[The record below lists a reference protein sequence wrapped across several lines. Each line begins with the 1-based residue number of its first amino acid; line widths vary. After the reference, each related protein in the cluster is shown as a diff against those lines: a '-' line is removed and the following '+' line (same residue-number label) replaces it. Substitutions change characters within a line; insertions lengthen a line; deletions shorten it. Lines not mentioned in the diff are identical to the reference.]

1 MYYCQRSKVML
12 VILVIFSFITFS
24 YTQVPN
30 EYNELR
36 RYILADLVATDLE
49 KAFQYT
55 DSLYAKATNQRDVIR
70 TDMVVAVLHY
80 QKGDIDQALNI
91 ATDSEKAFMENK
103 NYSDQISVIGFIAAN
118 FRELGLNT
126 EALYYLEKAE
136 TSLKKLEEGSL
147 KGQYG
152 TLLEHEKIAIYS
164 EREEYDKVLQHVQ
177 NAYKYVEQI
186 EAGSNKDH
194 FLATTLFFGATNAYN
209 LKEYE
214 RSRGLILDAEKVLNN
229 EKEILYE
236 EIQLLSAQL
245 DMIEEEYETA
255 KIKIEQ
261 VGKSIESSQ
270 NFRLKKSYYTVATD
284 FYNQINE
291 SEAYVEH
298 YKKLLEVIHADE
310 RRSQKVANR
319 SLQQLRNKVQDQR
332 QLSRIRLIVGGVIII
347 VLLSVPFLMYIRNKK
362 RTNRYK
368 KIMSK
373 LRAGQLHE
381 SITDTQR
388 NSTSNKKINSN
399 TFQYEDLNI
408 SNETEERIYTELK
421 ELEKNSEFYL
431 QPEVSLTRLSTLLN
445 TNTKYLSY
453 VIRKYY
459 EKNFNN
465 YINDLRIYYILK
477 QLQEKSE
484 YSQYKISYLAQETGF
499 SSHSKFSS
507 EFKRVTGI
515 APSVF
520 IKKLEKEEA

>member
-1 MYYCQRSKVML
+1 
-12 VILVIFSFITFS
+12 
-24 YTQVPN
+24 
-30 EYNELR
+30 
-36 RYILADLVATDLE
+36 
-49 KAFQYT
+49 
-55 DSLYAKATNQRDVIR
+55 
-70 TDMVVAVLHY
+70 
-80 QKGDIDQALNI
+80 
-91 ATDSEKAFMENK
+91 
-103 NYSDQISVIGFIAAN
+103 
-118 FRELGLNT
+118 
-126 EALYYLEKAE
+126 
-136 TSLKKLEEGSL
+136 
-147 KGQYG
+147 
-152 TLLEHEKIAIYS
+152 
-164 EREEYDKVLQHVQ
+164 
-177 NAYKYVEQI
+177 
-186 EAGSNKDH
+186 
-194 FLATTLFFGATNAYN
+194 
-209 LKEYE
+209 
-214 RSRGLILDAEKVLNN
+214 
-229 EKEILYE
+229 
-236 EIQLLSAQL
+236 
-245 DMIEEEYETA
+245 
-255 KIKIEQ
+255 
-261 VGKSIESSQ
+261 
-270 NFRLKKSYYTVATD
+270 KKSYYTVATD

-459 EKNFNN
+459 EKNFNS

-477 QLQEKSE
+477 QL
-484 YSQYKISYLAQETGF
+484 
-499 SSHSKFSS
+499 
-507 EFKRVTGI
+507 
-515 APSVF
+515 
-520 IKKLEKEEA
+520 